1 LANSTSQNSNNDTGV
16 SKTTTW
22 RDYFDLCKPKVVA
35 LLLLT
40 SVVGVVLASPPGDI
54 SIFIL
59 LMSTLGIGLGS
70 AAGAA
75 INQIVERE
83 SDARMARTENR
94 PLPQGRVSQQ
104 NAFIFAVLMAV
115 ASVFVLTAWINTL
128 TAVLTFASMIGYAV
142 VYTMYLK
149 KATPQNI
156 VIGGLAGATPPF
168 LGWTS
173 VTGSIDPHGLL
184 LVLIIYTWT
193 PPHFWALAIHRRD
206 DYAKVN
212 LPMLPVTHG
221 IEFTKYSILGY
232 TILMFMVTLLPYLA
246 YMRGELYLVSAVLLG
261 LYFFYK
267 VFMLMFSDRKN
278 AAISTFVYSINY
290 LMLLFIAMVIDHY
303 FADSVSQYLCQSF
316 QYKCFY
322 IQS

>member
-1 LANSTSQNSNNDTGV
+1 MA
-16 SKTTTW
+16 SKAESIENKPTERATW
-22 RDYFDLCKPKVVA
+22 RDYYDLCKPKVVM

-40 SVVGVVLASPPGDI
+40 SVVGVVLASPPGEI
-54 SIFIL
+54 SLFVL
-59 LMSTLGIGLGS
+59 VMSTLGIGLGA
-70 AAGAA
+70 AAGAV
-75 INQIVERE
+75 INQVVERE

-94 PLPQGRVSQQ
+94 PLPKGRVSQQ
-104 NAFIFAVLMAV
+104 NAFIFAVALATG
-115 ASVFVLTAWINTL
+115 SVFVLTAWINVL

-142 VYTMYLK
+142 IYTMYLK

-156 VIGGLAGATPPF
+156 VIGGLAGATPPL
-168 LGWTS
+168 LGWAS
-173 VTGSIDPHGLL
+173 VTNTIDPHALV

-246 YMRGELYLVSAVLLG
+246 YMRGEIYLVSAVLLG

-267 VFMLMFSDRKN
+267 VFLLMFTDHAS
-278 AAISTFVYSINY
+278 AAIKTFVYSINY
-290 LMLLFIAMVIDHY
+290 LMLLFIAMVVDHY
-303 FADSVSQYLCQSF
+303 WAADVSHYLCLEF
-316 QYKCFY
+316 QFKCY
-322 IQS
+322 

>member
-1 LANSTSQNSNNDTGV
+1 MSESSYAINKSS
-16 SKTTTW
+16 W

-40 SVVGVVLASPPGDI
+40 AIVGVVLASPPGDI
-54 SIFIL
+54 SLFTLVI
-59 LMSTLGIGLGS
+59 STTGIGLAA

-83 SDARMARTENR
+83 SDAKMARTENR
-94 PLPQGRVSQQ
+94 PMPTGKVSQQ
-104 NAFIFAVLMAV
+104 NAFIFAVLLAT
-115 ASVFVLTAWINTL
+115 ASVFMLTAWINVL
-128 TAVLTFASMIGYAV
+128 TAVLTSASMIGYAV
-142 VYTMYLK
+142 IYTMYLK
-149 KATPQNI
+149 KATSQNI
-156 VIGGLAGATPPF
+156 VIGGLAGATPPL

-173 VTGSIDPHGLL
+173 VTNSIDPHGLL

-232 TILMFMVTLLPYLA
+232 TILMILVTILPYLA
-246 YMRGELYLVSAVLLG
+246 YMQGLIYLVSALILG
-261 LYFFYK
+261 LYFLYK
-267 VFMLMFSDRKN
+267 VMILMFTEREN
-278 AAISTFVYSINY
+278 AAIQTFVYSINY
-290 LMLLFIAMVIDHY
+290 LMLLFVAMIVDHY
-303 FADSVSQYLCQSF
+303 YPVYPSLY
-316 QYKCFY
+316 
-322 IQS
+322 

>member
-1 LANSTSQNSNNDTGV
+1 MNPG
-16 SKTTTW
+16 KTTW
-22 RDYFDLCKPKVVA
+22 RDYYDLCKPKVVA

-40 SVVGVVLASPPGDI
+40 SVVGVVLASPPGEI
-54 SIFIL
+54 SLFIL
-59 LMSTLGIGLGS
+59 VVSTIGIGLGA

-83 SDARMARTENR
+83 SDSRMARTKNR
-94 PLPQGRVSQQ
+94 PLPKGRVSQQ
-104 NAFIFAVLMAV
+104 NAFIFAVMMAT
-115 ASVFVLTAWINTL
+115 ASVFILTAWINVL
-128 TAVLTFASMIGYAV
+128 TAGLTFLSMIGYAV

-156 VIGGLAGATPPF
+156 VIGGLAGATPPL
-168 LGWTS
+168 LGWTA
-173 VTGSIDPHGLL
+173 VTGSVDPQGLL

-232 TILMFMVTLLPYLA
+232 TVLMFISTMLPYLA
-246 YMRGELYLVSAVLLG
+246 YMRGEIYLVSAVLLG

-267 VFMLMFSDRKN
+267 VFMLMFSSRKN

-290 LMLLFIAMVIDHY
+290 LMLLFIAMVVDHY
-303 FADSVSQYLCQSF
+303 YAIDVSRYLCESF
-316 QYKCFY
+316 QYKCF
-322 IQS
+322 

>member
-1 LANSTSQNSNNDTGV
+1 LDNSSSQNPDHVNTSERA
-16 SKTTTW
+16 TW

-54 SIFIL
+54 SLFVLI
-59 LMSTLGIGLGS
+59 MSTLGIGLGS

-83 SDARMARTENR
+83 SDARMARTKNR
-94 PLPQGRVSQQ
+94 PLPRGRVSQQ

-115 ASVFVLTAWINTL
+115 ASVFVLTAWVNVL

-156 VIGGLAGATPPF
+156 VIGGLAGATPPL

-173 VTGSIDPHGLL
+173 VTDSIDPHGLL

-246 YMRGELYLVSAVLLG
+246 YMRGEIYLVSAVLLG

-290 LMLLFIAMVIDHY
+290 LMLLFAAMVVDHY
-303 FADSVSQYLCQSF
+303 FAADVSRYLCDSF
-316 QYKCFY
+316 QYKCY
-322 IQS
+322 

>member
-1 LANSTSQNSNNDTGV
+1 
-16 SKTTTW
+16 
-22 RDYFDLCKPKVVA
+22 
-35 LLLLT
+35 
-40 SVVGVVLASPPGDI
+40 
-54 SIFIL
+54 
-59 LMSTLGIGLGS
+59 
-70 AAGAA
+70 
-75 INQIVERE
+75 
-83 SDARMARTENR
+83 
-94 PLPQGRVSQQ
+94 
-104 NAFIFAVLMAV
+104 
-115 ASVFVLTAWINTL
+115 
-128 TAVLTFASMIGYAV
+128 
-142 VYTMYLK
+142 MYLK

-156 VIGGLAGATPPF
+156 VIGGLAGATPPL

-173 VTGSIDPHGLL
+173 VTGSVDAHGLL

-221 IEFTKYSILGY
+221 IKFTKYSILGY

-246 YMRGELYLVSAVLLG
+246 YMRGEIYLISAVLLG

-267 VFMLMFSDRKN
+267 VFILMFSDRKN

-290 LMLLFIAMVIDHY
+290 LMMLFIAMVVDHY

-316 QYKCFY
+316 QYKCF
-322 IQS
+322 

>member
-1 LANSTSQNSNNDTGV
+1 MSTETKKMNNANLE
-16 SKTTTW
+16 KAAW

-40 SVVGVVLASPPGDI
+40 SVVGVVLASPPGEI
-54 SIFIL
+54 SLFVLI
-59 LMSTLGIGLGS
+59 MSTLGIGLGS

-83 SDARMARTENR
+83 SDSRMARTENR
-94 PLPQGRVSQQ
+94 PLPQGRVTQQ
-104 NAFIFAVLMAV
+104 NAFIFAVLLAA
-115 ASVFVLTAWINTL
+115 ASVFVLTAWINVL

-156 VIGGLAGATPPF
+156 VIGGLAGATPPL

-173 VTGSIDPHGLL
+173 VTDSIDPYGVI

-232 TILMFMVTLLPYLA
+232 TILMFMVTLLPYLT
-246 YMRGELYLVSAVLLG
+246 YMRGEIYLFSAVLLG

-267 VFMLMFSDRKN
+267 VFMLMFSSREN

-290 LMLLFIAMVIDHY
+290 LMMLFIAMVVDHY
-303 FADSVSQYLCQSF
+303 FADTVRQYL
-316 QYKCFY
+316 Y
-322 IQS
+322 

>member
-1 LANSTSQNSNNDTGV
+1 MKSLFAN
-16 SKTTTW
+16 W
-22 RDYFDLCKPKVVA
+22 EAYFDLCKPKVVA

-40 SVVGVVLASPPGDI
+40 SVVGVVLASPPGEI
-54 SIFIL
+54 SLFVLVI
-59 LMSTLGIGLGS
+59 STLGIGLAA

-75 INQIVERE
+75 INQLVEIE

-94 PLPQGRVSQQ
+94 PLPTGKVRLQS
-104 NAFIFAVLMAV
+104 AFIFAMLMAA

-142 VYTMYLK
+142 IYTMYLK

-156 VIGGLAGATPPF
+156 VIGGLAGAMPPL
-168 LGWTS
+168 LGWTA
-173 VTGSIDPHGLL
+173 VTGSVDAHALV

-221 IEFTKYSILGY
+221 VQFTKYSILAY
-232 TILMFMVTLLPYLA
+232 TILMILVTLLPYLIRE
-246 YMRGELYLVSAVLLG
+246 RGLIYLASALLLG
-261 LYFFYK
+261 GYFIYMVLK
-267 VFMLMFSDRKN
+267 LMFAEQKN
-278 AAISTFVYSINY
+278 TAIKTFVYSINY
-290 LMLLFIAMVIDHY
+290 LMLLFIAMVVDHY
-303 FADSVSQYLCQSF
+303 FP
-316 QYKCFY
+316 FY
-322 IQS
+322 TNYW

>member
-1 LANSTSQNSNNDTGV
+1 MNTQTMENTKEN
-16 SKTTTW
+16 TTW
-22 RDYFDLCKPKVVA
+22 RDYFALCKPKVVA

-40 SVVGVVLASPPGDI
+40 SVVGVVLASPPGEI
-54 SIFIL
+54 SLFIL
-59 LMSTLGIGLGS
+59 IVSSLGIGLGA

-75 INQIVERE
+75 VNQIVERE
-83 SDARMARTENR
+83 IDARMARTENR
-94 PLPQGRVSQQ
+94 PLPQGRISQQ
-104 NAFIFAVLMAV
+104 NAFIFAMLMA
-115 ASVFVLTAWINTL
+115 ATSVFVLTAWINTL

-142 VYTMYLK
+142 IYTMYLK

-156 VIGGLAGATPPF
+156 VIGGLAGATPPL

-173 VTGSIDPHGLL
+173 VTGAVDPHGLL

-232 TILMFMVTLLPYLA
+232 TILMFIATLLPYIA
-246 YMRGELYLVSAVLLG
+246 YMRGELYLISAVLLG

-267 VFMLMFSDRKN
+267 VFMLMFSKRKN

-290 LMLLFIAMVIDHY
+290 LMFLFIAMVADHY
-303 FADSVSQYLCQSF
+303 FAHFVYPYF
-316 QYKCFY
+316 H
-322 IQS
+322 

>member
-1 LANSTSQNSNNDTGV
+1 MTDTAI
-16 SKTTTW
+16 SSARW

-40 SVVGVVLASPPGDI
+40 SIVGVVLASPPGEL
-54 SIFIL
+54 SLSVLFL
-59 LMSTLGIGLGS
+59 STLGIGLAA
-70 AAGAA
+70 AAGAV
-75 INQIVERE
+75 INQVVERE
-83 SDARMARTENR
+83 NDARMARTEGR
-94 PLPQGRVSQQ
+94 PLPRGRVTQQ
-104 NAFIFAVLMAV
+104 NAFIFAVLLAA
-115 ASVFVLTAWINTL
+115 ASVFILTAWVNVL

-156 VIGGLAGATPPF
+156 VIGGLAGATPPL
-168 LGWTS
+168 LGWTA
-173 VTGSIDPHGLL
+173 VTNSIDPHGLL

-232 TILMFMVTLLPYLA
+232 TILMILVTILPYLA
-246 YMRGELYLVSAVLLG
+246 YMRGLIYLVAALLLGGYFLYMVLL
-261 LYFFYK
+261 
-267 VFMLMFSDRKN
+267 LMFTERHN
-278 AAISTFVYSINY
+278 IAIKTFVY
-290 LMLLFIAMVIDHY
+290 
-303 FADSVSQYLCQSF
+303 
-316 QYKCFY
+316 
-322 IQS
+322 

>member
-1 LANSTSQNSNNDTGV
+1 MTE
-16 SKTTTW
+16 TTIKSASW

-40 SVVGVVLASPPGDI
+40 SIVGVVLASPPGDV
-54 SIFIL
+54 SLFIL
-59 LMSTLGIGLGS
+59 VFSTLGIGLAA
-70 AAGAA
+70 AAGAV
-75 INQIVERE
+75 INQVVERE
-83 SDARMARTENR
+83 SDAKMARTEGR
-94 PLPQGRVSQQ
+94 PLPQGKVTQQ
-104 NAFIFAVLMAV
+104 NAFIFAVMLAV
-115 ASVFVLTAWINTL
+115 SSVFILTAWINVL

-156 VIGGLAGATPPF
+156 VIGGLAGATPPL

-173 VTGSIDPHGLL
+173 VTNSIDPHGLL

-221 IEFTKYSILGY
+221 IEFTKFSIFAY
-232 TILMFMVTLLPYLA
+232 TILMILATIFPYLIR
-246 YMRGELYLVSAVLLG
+246 MFGLIYLVSALVLG
-261 LYFFYK
+261 AYFMYM
-267 VFMLMFSDRKN
+267 VLQLMFAEKEKT
-278 AAISTFVYSINY
+278 AIKTFVYSINY
-290 LMLLFIAMVIDHY
+290 LMLLFLAMVVDHY
-303 FADSVSQYLCQSF
+303 FPI
-316 QYKCFY
+316 Y
-322 IQS
+322 IG

>member
-1 LANSTSQNSNNDTGV
+1 MTE
-16 SKTTTW
+16 TTTQTASW

-40 SVVGVVLASPPGDI
+40 SIVGVVLASPPGDVSLFVLI
-54 SIFIL
+54 V
-59 LMSTLGIGLGS
+59 STLGIGLAA
-70 AAGAA
+70 AAGAV
-75 INQIVERE
+75 INQVVERE
-83 SDARMARTENR
+83 SDARMARTEGR
-94 PLPQGRVSQQ
+94 PLPMGKVTQQ
-104 NAFIFAVLMAV
+104 NAFIFAVMLAV
-115 ASVFVLTAWINTL
+115 TSVFVLTAWINVL

-156 VIGGLAGATPPF
+156 VIGGLAGATPPL

-173 VTGSIDPHGLL
+173 VTNSIDPHGLL

-221 IEFTKYSILGY
+221 IEFTKYAILGY
-232 TILMFMVTLLPYLA
+232 TILMILVTILPYLA
-246 YMRGELYLVSAVLLG
+246 YMRGLIYLGAALLLG
-261 LYFFYK
+261 LYFLYM
-267 VFMLMFSDRKN
+267 VMQLMFTERHN
-278 AAISTFVYSINY
+278 IAIKTFVYSINY
-290 LMLLFIAMVIDHY
+290 LMLLFIAMVVDHY
-303 FADSVSQYLCQSF
+303 LPIYPG
-316 QYKCFY
+316 
-322 IQS
+322 

>member
-1 LANSTSQNSNNDTGV
+1 
-16 SKTTTW
+16 
-22 RDYFDLCKPKVVA
+22 
-35 LLLLT
+35 LT
-40 SVVGVVLASPPGDI
+40 SVVGVVLASPPGEI
-54 SIFIL
+54 SLFVLI
-59 LMSTLGIGLGS
+59 MSTLGIGLGA

-83 SDARMARTENR
+83 SDSRMARTENR
-94 PLPQGRVSQQ
+94 PLPKGRVSQQ
-104 NAFIFAVLMAV
+104 NAFIFAIMMAA

-142 VYTMYLK
+142 IYTMYLK

-156 VIGGLAGATPPF
+156 VIGGLAGATPPL

-173 VTGSIDPHGLL
+173 VTGSIDAHGVL

-246 YMRGELYLVSAVLLG
+246 YMRGEIYLVSAVLLG

-267 VFMLMFSDRKN
+267 VFLLMFSDKKN

-290 LMLLFIAMVIDHY
+290 LMLLFVAMVVDHY
-303 FADSVSQYLCQSF
+303 FASDVSKYLCHNF
-316 QYKCFY
+316 QFKC
-322 IQS
+322 

>member
-1 LANSTSQNSNNDTGV
+1 MTETSIQS
-16 SKTTTW
+16 SSW

-40 SVVGVVLASPPGDI
+40 SIVGVVLASPPYEI
-54 SIFIL
+54 SLFVL
-59 LMSTLGIGLGS
+59 VLSTLGIGLAA
-70 AAGAA
+70 AAGAV
-75 INQIVERE
+75 INQVVERE
-83 SDARMARTENR
+83 SDAKMARTEGR
-94 PLPQGRVSQQ
+94 PLPQGKVTQQ
-104 NAFIFAVLMAV
+104 NAFIFAVMLA
-115 ASVFVLTAWINTL
+115 ASSVFILTAWINVL

-156 VIGGLAGATPPF
+156 VIGGLAGATPPL

-173 VTGSIDPHGLL
+173 VTNSIDPHGLL

-221 IEFTKYSILGY
+221 IEFTKYAILGY
-232 TILMFMVTLLPYLA
+232 TILMILVTILPYLA
-246 YMRGELYLVSAVLLG
+246 YMRGLIYLGAALLLG
-261 LYFFYK
+261 FYFLYM
-267 VFMLMFSDRKN
+267 VMQLMFTERHN
-278 AAISTFVYSINY
+278 IAIKTFVYSINY
-290 LMLLFIAMVIDHY
+290 LMLLFLAMVVDHY
-303 FADSVSQYLCQSF
+303 FP
-316 QYKCFY
+316 FY
-322 IQS
+322 IGY

>member
-1 LANSTSQNSNNDTGV
+1 MDKSAESTSGDEQAAVKAS
-16 SKTTTW
+16 W

-40 SVVGVVLASPPGDI
+40 SVVGVVLASPPGEI

-59 LMSTLGIGLGS
+59 VMSTLGIGLGS

-75 INQIVERE
+75 INQIVERD

-94 PLPQGRVSQQ
+94 PLPQGRVSPQ
-104 NAFIFAVLMAV
+104 NAFIFAVMMA
-115 ASVFVLTAWINTL
+115 AGSVFVLTAWINVI

-142 VYTMYLK
+142 IYTMYLK

-156 VIGGLAGATPPF
+156 VIGGLAGATPPL

-232 TILMFMVTLLPYLA
+232 TVLMFMVTLLPYLA
-246 YMRGELYLVSAVLLG
+246 YMRGELYLVSAVVLG

-290 LMLLFIAMVIDHY
+290 LMLLFIAMVVDHY
-303 FADSVSQYLCQSF
+303 FAGEVSQFLCNSF
-316 QYKCFY
+316 QFKCH
-322 IQS
+322 

>member
-1 LANSTSQNSNNDTGV
+1 MTE
-16 SKTTTW
+16 TTTQTASW

-40 SVVGVVLASPPGDI
+40 SIVGVVLASPPGDVSLFVLI
-54 SIFIL
+54 V
-59 LMSTLGIGLGS
+59 STLGIGLAA
-70 AAGAA
+70 AAGAV
-75 INQIVERE
+75 INQVVERE
-83 SDARMARTENR
+83 SDARMARTEGR
-94 PLPQGRVSQQ
+94 PLPMGKVTQQ
-104 NAFIFAVLMAV
+104 NAFIFAVMLAV
-115 ASVFVLTAWINTL
+115 ASVFILTAWINVL

-156 VIGGLAGATPPF
+156 VIGGLAGATPPL

-173 VTGSIDPHGLL
+173 VTNSIDPHGLL

-221 IEFTKYSILGY
+221 IEFTKYAILGY
-232 TILMFMVTLLPYLA
+232 TILMILVTILPYLA
-246 YMRGELYLVSAVLLG
+246 YMRGLIYLGAALLLG
-261 LYFFYK
+261 LYFLYM
-267 VFMLMFSDRKN
+267 VMQLMFTERHN
-278 AAISTFVYSINY
+278 IAIKTFVYSINY
-290 LMLLFIAMVIDHY
+290 LMLLFIAMVVDHY
-303 FADSVSQYLCQSF
+303 LPIYPG
-316 QYKCFY
+316 
-322 IQS
+322 

>member
-1 LANSTSQNSNNDTGV
+1 MNADTEITIDE
-16 SKTTTW
+16 KATW

-40 SVVGVVLASPPGDI
+40 SVVGVVLASPPGEI
-54 SIFIL
+54 SLFVLIV
-59 LMSTLGIGLGS
+59 STIGIGLGS

-94 PLPQGRVSQQ
+94 PLPKGRVSQQ
-104 NAFIFAVLMAV
+104 NAFIFAVLMAT
-115 ASVFVLTAWINTL
+115 ASVFILTAWINVL

-142 VYTMYLK
+142 IYTMYLK

-156 VIGGLAGATPPF
+156 VIGGLAGATPPL

-173 VTGSIDPHGLL
+173 VTGTIDPHGLL

-232 TILMFMVTLLPYLA
+232 TVLMFICTLLPYLA
-246 YMRGELYLVSAVLLG
+246 YMRGEIYLISALLFG

-267 VFMLMFSDRKN
+267 VFMLMFSKRKN

-290 LMLLFIAMVIDHY
+290 LMLLFIAMVVDHY
-303 FADSVSQYLCQSF
+303 FAANVNQYLCASY
-316 QYKCFY
+316 QYKCY
-322 IQS
+322 

>member
-1 LANSTSQNSNNDTGV
+1 MKTDTAV
-16 SKTTTW
+16 KSSSW
-22 RDYFDLCKPKVVA
+22 RDYFDLCKPKVLA

-40 SVVGVVLASPPGDI
+40 SIVGVLLASPPGEV
-54 SIFIL
+54 SLFVL
-59 LMSTLGIGLGS
+59 VVSTLGIGLAA
-70 AAGAA
+70 AAGAV
-75 INQIVERE
+75 INQVVERE
-83 SDARMARTENR
+83 NDARMARTEGR
-94 PLPQGRVSQQ
+94 PLPQGKVTQQ
-104 NAFIFAVLMAV
+104 SAFIFAVMLAA
-115 ASVFVLTAWINTL
+115 ASVFILTAWINVL

-156 VIGGLAGATPPF
+156 VIGGLAGATPPL

-173 VTGSIDPHGLL
+173 VTNSIDPHGLL

-232 TILMFMVTLLPYLA
+232 TILMILQ
-246 YMRGELYLVSAVLLG
+246 R
-261 LYFFYK
+261 
-267 VFMLMFSDRKN
+267 
-278 AAISTFVYSINY
+278 
-290 LMLLFIAMVIDHY
+290 
-303 FADSVSQYLCQSF
+303 SF
-316 QYKCFY
+316 P
-322 IQS
+322 I

>member
-1 LANSTSQNSNNDTGV
+1 MVNTTSI
-16 SKTTTW
+16 W

-54 SIFIL
+54 SLFIL
-59 LMSTLGIGLGS
+59 IVSTIGIGMGA
-70 AAGAA
+70 AAGAV
-75 INQIVERE
+75 INQVVERE
-83 SDARMARTENR
+83 TDLGMKRTENR
-94 PLPQGRVSQQ
+94 PLPLGKVTQQ
-104 NAFIFAVLMAV
+104 NAFIFAVLLA
-115 ASVFVLTAWINTL
+115 AGSVFILTAFINTL

-156 VIGGLAGATPPF
+156 VIGGLAGATPPL
-168 LGWTS
+168 LGWVA
-173 VTGSIDPHGLL
+173 VTNSMDPHGIL

-232 TILMFMVTLLPYLA
+232 TILMIMVTILPYLA
-246 YMRGELYLVSAVLLG
+246 YMRGLIYLLAAVVLG
-261 LYFFYK
+261 GYFLYK
-267 VFMLMFSDRKN
+267 VLILMFTEKEN

-290 LMLLFIAMVIDHY
+290 LMLLFVAMVVDHY
-303 FADSVSQYLCQSF
+303 FNTDLIIYLNNTF
-316 QYKCFY
+316 
-322 IQS
+322 